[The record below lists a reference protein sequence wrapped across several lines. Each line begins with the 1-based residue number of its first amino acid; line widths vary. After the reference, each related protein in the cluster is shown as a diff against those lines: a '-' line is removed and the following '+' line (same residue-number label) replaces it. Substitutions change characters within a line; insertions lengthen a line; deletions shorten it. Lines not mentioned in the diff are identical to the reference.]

1 MKSGKQKNSHGKK
14 RNLYEEDELENE
26 KELNKK
32 LLKLVNETENFNE
45 IMTLTHNKDDVIRL
59 KALKRL
65 CPCKV
70 GNEIKIF
77 WDRIFELV
85 EDPSPE
91 IRMQVLHNMCDGS
104 PDSMEDR
111 VVEALEFFNR
121 DKDGE
126 IRRKAH
132 KVIAS
137 YSRTGKWNIL

>member
-1 MKSGKQKNSHGKK
+1 
-14 RNLYEEDELENE
+14 
-26 KELNKK
+26 
-32 LLKLVNETENFNE
+32 
-45 IMTLTHNKDDVIRL
+45 MTLTHNKDDVIRL